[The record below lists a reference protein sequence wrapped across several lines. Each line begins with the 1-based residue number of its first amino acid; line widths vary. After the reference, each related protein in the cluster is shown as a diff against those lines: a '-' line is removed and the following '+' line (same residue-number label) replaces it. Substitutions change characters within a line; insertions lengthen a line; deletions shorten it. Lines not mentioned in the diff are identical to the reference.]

1 MSVFQKKMS
10 SPLGAVYLV
19 ASETGLQELIFED
32 PGYEKMKDDRSPQGK
47 ILLQAEQEVREYMEG
62 SRQKFEV
69 PLDLIGS
76 DFQKRVWGRLSKIH
90 YGVTKSYKDIA
101 KEIKNEKASRAVGTA
116 NGKNPICI
124 IIPCHRVIAANG
136 ALGGY
141 SGGLHIKKKLL
152 ALEIGQMKLNDILKK
167 TK

>member
-1 MSVFQKKMS
+1 M
-10 SPLGAVYLV
+10 
-19 ASETGLQELIFED
+19 
-32 PGYEKMKDDRSPQGK
+32 
-47 ILLQAEQEVREYMEG
+47 
-62 SRQKFEV
+62 
-69 PLDLIGS
+69 DLIGS
-76 DFQKRVWGRLSKIH
+76 DFQKRVWGRLSKIP

-152 ALEIGQMKLNDILKK
+152 ALEMGQLKLNDILKK